1 MDANVIQLGL
11 FPGYEQVI
19 DNSGQPKRKS
29 RKRYQPVIV
38 ENSCTT
44 ARAAKLLNIST
55 TTLYRAKNEGKS
67 YRCGRWTAICIG
79 PNCWKVTHDR
89 T

>member
-1 MDANVIQLGL
+1 MKAYQLSL
-11 FPGYEQVI
+11 FPNDEPI
-19 DNSGQPKRKS
+19 AINDKTNQPRSKR
-29 RKRYQPVIV
+29 RFRPIIV

-67 YRCGRWTAICIG
+67 YRCGCWTAIAIK
-79 PNCWKVTHDR
+79 PNCWQVTHDR